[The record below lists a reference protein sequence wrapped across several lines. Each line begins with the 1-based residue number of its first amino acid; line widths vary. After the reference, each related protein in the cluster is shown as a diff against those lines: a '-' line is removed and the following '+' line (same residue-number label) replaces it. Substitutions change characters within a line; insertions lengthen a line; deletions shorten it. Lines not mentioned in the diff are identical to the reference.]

1 MPKPNATGIKGF
13 FKDPDGRY
21 RIDLQYRD
29 AKGAAQRYKEKFP
42 LGTPATAARAH
53 AQAVLAASVAGTLT
67 KRGAEAP
74 TKLKGAF
81 EQYRALTAP
90 ANPKQ
95 KERHCKE
102 LLEAFG
108 DVALSDVT
116 ELSIER
122 FKRERS
128 KGKAP
133 STVNRELQTLR
144 HFLNLAVEWGWLE
157 ARPKVRL
164 LKEPPGRVR
173 WLTDKERDKL
183 EAELPVRFKR
193 VVMAA
198 TLCGQRLS
206 DVIGLTRD
214 RVDFEH
220 GQFWIPKTKSGKR
233 HDVPI
238 SGPLGAVLK
247 DAIADGDAMLEAGKA
262 IEPVSHVFLSRLG
275 GPYTSSG
282 VSGLFRKCVER
293 AGVKDFH
300 FHDLRHDYATRI
312 RRAGHGLDVVQRLL
326 GHASPVMSQRYA
338 HIGQDELHAAV
349 EAVGKEW
356 RVTPRIPPAKS
367 KRPKNQRKK

>member
-1 MPKPNATGIKGF
+1 LLR
-13 FKDPDGRY
+13 DPDGRY
-21 RIDLQYRD
+21 RIDLRYTD
-29 AKGAAQRYKEKFP
+29 AKGGAQRYKERFP
-42 LGTPATAARAH
+42 LGTPAAAARAH
-53 AQAVLAASVAGTLT
+53 AQTVLVAALSGTLT

-74 TKLKGAF
+74 TRLKAAF

-95 KERHCKE
+95 KERHCAQ
-102 LLEAFG
+102 LLKAFG
-108 DVALSDVT
+108 DVPLSDVT

-144 HFLNLAVEWGWLE
+144 HFLNLAVEWGWIE

-164 LKEPPGRVR
+164 FKEPPGRVR
-173 WLTDKERDKL
+173 WLTDAERDKL

-193 VVMAA
+193 LVMAA
-198 TLCGQRLS
+198 SLCGQRLS
-206 DVIGLTRD
+206 DVINLTRD
-214 RVDFEH
+214 RVDLDN
-220 GQFWIPKTKSGKR
+220 QTFWIPKTKSGKR

-238 SGPLGAVLK
+238 SGPLGAVIR
-247 DAIADGDAMLEAGKA
+247 DAMADGDAMAVAGKA
-262 IEPVSHVFLSRLG
+262 LEPLTHVFLSRLG

-300 FHDLRHDYATRI
+300 FHDLRHDYATKI

-338 HIGQDELHAAV
+338 HIGQSELHAAV
-349 EAVGKEW
+349 EAVGRDW
-356 RVTPRIPPAKS
+356 GRPRIAPALPPGKS
-367 KRPKNQRKK
+367 KSAKKPRKK